1 MIHRQDSVKNR
12 NYLRLVEIA
21 SDITGIKKSVIQ
33 SRCRMDSVCEARW
46 LIWWWLRQ
54 PQYGNMSMTQIGAI
68 SQPMRDHGTVQHGLK
83 VVEARRNDPIGG
95 ARFQT
100 MLNLVCERMEEAQC
114 AA

>member
-1 MIHRQDSVKNR
+1 
-12 NYLRLVEIA
+12 
-21 SDITGIKKSVIQ
+21 
-33 SRCRMDSVCEARW
+33 
-46 LIWWWLRQ
+46 
-54 PQYGNMSMTQIGAI
+54 MTQIGAI

-83 VVEARRNDPIGG
+83 VVETRRNDPIGG